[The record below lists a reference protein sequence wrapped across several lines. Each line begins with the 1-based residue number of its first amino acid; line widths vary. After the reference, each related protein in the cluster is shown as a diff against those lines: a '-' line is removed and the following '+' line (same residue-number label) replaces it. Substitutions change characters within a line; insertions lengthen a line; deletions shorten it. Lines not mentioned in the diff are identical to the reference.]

1 MYIIWGRGCSIQG
14 AKQMEKALG
23 VFSEAIMAEVQRGRE
38 VWSEQKTEKNWR
50 GGSCRAQGH
59 DKV

>member
-1 MYIIWGRGCSIQG
+1 
-14 AKQMEKALG
+14 MEKALC